1 MIDKITYDNGKIRSE
16 FNTFNC
22 DDDIDMEI
30 LCNNI
35 NSMFVENEIKIHKME
50 MQLLLIKKALELND
64 EIGGISVF
72 PRKV

>member
-1 MIDKITYDNGKIRSE
+1 MIDKITYDNGKIRSG
-16 FNTFNC
+16 FDTFKC
-22 DDDIDMEI
+22 DEDTDMER

-64 EIGGISVF
+64 RFQKELQE
-72 PRKV
+72 

>member
-22 DDDIDMEI
+22 DDDTDMEV

-35 NSMFVENEIKIHKME
+35 NSMFVEKEIQIHKME

-64 EIGGISVF
+64 KFQKELQE
-72 PRKV
+72 